1 MLKNYFKTAY
11 RQLFKNRLF
20 SLVNVAGLSMGLAS
34 IMALSILVYQFETSD
49 SNQKDINQMYY
60 LKTRTPEGAE
70 YKATTYPLLGEIVRT
85 CPEVEAATHIQTW
98 YFPWLK
104 YGSKEFQETTNFVDT
119 GYFKVFTFPFK
130 YGNPATALASKFSI
144 VLSEETANKI
154 FGDQDPVGKTI
165 VADDSVQLRVTG
177 VLRHVPANST
187 IRPTVLLPTALLEA
201 NADFKGG
208 ANWYNTFADDYLRLT
223 NAGDPKRLDEKIAG
237 IVKLNYAPEEKNVK
251 VFSVPFSKIGQ
262 ENSTLISVI
271 IKGAIGASVFILL
284 IIGVNLVNL
293 NTASM
298 YARAKEV
305 AIKQMIGGTKK
316 DIIIQFCVENGLI
329 VLVSAVFAWL
339 LFSSL
344 LLPMV
349 DDLIKDRMGEMEMGL
364 AKDYPL
370 ILMFIGIGLVF
381 TLVAASLPALKLV
394 AIKVTDAVK
403 GQIVSGH
410 SQGGGVRNIFI
421 TVQFV
426 LAITFICVTI
436 ILGRQIAFMKT
447 SALGFNS
454 EDVGVVNLD
463 LAFRNQAVANTRFES
478 LLNDLRKN
486 PHIRGISTNQAIPT
500 AYYENYNSYV
510 DPLTNKEVQLRQA
523 PADAGYLPTYQ
534 ISLIQGR
541 NFDDALSASQKN
553 AVLINRS
560 AMNAFGWTNAIGKQI
575 KSKEDPTL
583 YTILGVMEDF
593 HYQDLQS
600 GVQPIIHW
608 YGGKA
613 SLENRFLSLR
623 TDPEYLVP
631 VMEQLQV
638 AFKSMPSRRSFSY
651 EFMRDRVDKQY
662 ALLDGILKATNYIAL
677 LTILIASLGMFG
689 LIALF
694 AKLRVKEI
702 GIRKVLG
709 ASVETIVRLL
719 SKDYLLLVGIAFLIA
734 SPLAWFIMNRWL
746 MDFAYRVEIKW
757 WMFGLAGL
765 MALSIALLTVGF
777 QAIKAALV
785 NPVKSLRTE

>member
-20 SLVNVAGLSMGLAS
+20 SVVNVAGLSVGLAS
-34 IMALSILVYQFETSD
+34 VMALSILVYQFATAD
-49 SNQKDINQMYY
+49 SNQKDIHQMYY
-60 LKTRTPEGAE
+60 LKTRAPDGAE
-70 YKATTYPLLGEIVRT
+70 YKATTYPLLGAIVRT
-85 CPEVEAATHIQTW
+85 CPEVEAATHIQSW
-98 YFPWLK
+98 YYPWLK
-104 YGSKEFQETTNFVDT
+104 YGSKEFQETTHFVDT
-119 GYFKVFTFPFK
+119 GYFKVFQFPFK
-130 YGNPATALASKFSI
+130 YGNPATALASKFS
-144 VLSEETANKI
+144 VVFSEETARKF
-154 FGDQDPVGKTI
+154 FGDQDPVGKI
-165 VADDSVQLRVTG
+165 ILADDSVQLTVTG
-177 VLRHVPANST
+177 VLQHVPANST
-187 IRPTVLLPTALLEA
+187 IQPTVLLPTALLEA
-201 NADFKGG
+201 NPNFKSG
-208 ANWYNTFADDYLRLT
+208 ANWYNTFADDYLRLSNT
-223 NAGDPKRLDEKIAG
+223 GDPKMLDEKIAG
-237 IVKLNYAPEEKNVK
+237 IVKLNYAPEQKNVK
-251 VFSVPFSKIGQ
+251 VFSVPFSQIGQ
-262 ENSTLISVI
+262 ENSSLVGVI
-271 IKGAIGASVFILL
+271 IKGAVGASMFILL

-305 AIKQMIGGTKK
+305 AIKQMVGGTKK

-329 VLVSAVFAWL
+329 VLASAVLAWL
-339 LFSSL
+339 LFSAI
-344 LLPMV
+344 LLPTL
-349 DDLIKDRMGEMEMGL
+349 DDLIKDRMGEIEMGL
-364 AKDYPL
+364 ASDYPL
-370 ILMFIGIGLVF
+370 ILLFAGIALLF
-381 TLVAASLPALKLV
+381 TLIAATLPALKLV

-403 GQIVSGH
+403 GQILSGH
-410 SQGGGVRNIFI
+410 YQGGRMRNVFI

-463 LAFRNQAVANTRFES
+463 LAFRNQQVADTRFQS
-478 LLNDLRKN
+478 LLNELKKN
-486 PHIRGISTNQAIPT
+486 PHVRAISTNQAIPT
-500 AYYENYNSYV
+500 DYYENFNSFV

-534 ISLIQGR
+534 IPLIQGR

-560 AMNAFGWTNAIGKQI
+560 TMNAFGWKEAVGKQI
-575 KSKEDPTL
+575 KSTEDPTL
-583 YTILGVMEDF
+583 YTILGVLEDF
-593 HYQDLQS
+593 HYQDLQNV
-600 GVQPIIHW
+600 VQPIIHW

-613 SLENRFLSLR
+613 SLENRFLSVR
-623 TDPEYLVP
+623 TDPGYLVA

-694 AKLRVKEI
+694 AKLRLKEI

-719 SKDYLLLVGIAFLIA
+719 SKDFLMLVGLAFLIA
-734 SPLAWFIMNRWL
+734 TPLAWFIMNNWL
-746 MDFAYRVEIKW
+746 MDFAYRIQIRW
-757 WMFGLAGL
+757 WMFGLAGAV
-765 MALSIALLTVGF
+765 ALCIALLTVGF
-777 QAIKAALV
+777 QAIKAALA
-785 NPVKSLRTE
+785 NPVQSLRTE